1 MILSSLTLSNIWF
14 YQSAIIVI
22 LFALFAL
29 EQKRLNFMIIGIL
42 GSATLIFLILSGG
55 VDPILYQLKFY
66 IFRSDESANLTQ
78 GFMYFNVNQTIQEVE
93 NVDLS
98 EFMRRISGSEIV
110 FCFLCLVLYGF

>member
-1 MILSSLTLSNIWF
+1 M
-14 YQSAIIVI
+14 
-22 LFALFAL
+22 
-29 EQKRLNFMIIGIL
+29 
-42 GSATLIFLILSGG
+42 ILSGG